1 MLKRQLESLD
11 DLPEAHREL
20 YTEAEDGTFQLD
32 AEGED
37 VSGLKSAL
45 RKERDARRQA
55 DRELR
60 DYQRNRNGRATA
72 DVEEL
77 EGKLEA
83 AATERDRYRTR
94 LTDALMESA
103 ARTAIRD
110 HNGSVELLL
119 PHLREKI
126 EVREVDGRFKTV
138 ILGDDGEPRLAPD
151 ATKPDEHMSVGE
163 YVATLR
169 DAEGFARAFG
179 GRGATGSGV
188 SSTAD
193 TGGGTVPTI
202 PKGDDVAYLANLDAI
217 AAGKVRVE

>member
-1 MLKRQLESLD
+1 MLKRQLESLAD
-11 DLPEAHREL
+11 VPEAIREY

-60 DYQRNRNGRATA
+60 DYQRNRPGRADH

-83 AATERDRYRTR
+83 ATTERDRYRTR
-94 LTDALMESA
+94 LTDALLESA
-103 ARTAIRD
+103 ALTAIRE
-110 HNGSVELLL
+110 HNGSAELLM
-119 PHLREKI
+119 PHMRETLKVV
-126 EVREVDGRFKTV
+126 ETDGKCMTV
-138 ILGDDGEPRLAPD
+138 VLGDNGEPRLAPG
-151 ATKPDEHMSVGE
+151 ATKPDEYMSVGD
-163 YVATLR
+163 YLSTLR
-169 DAEGFARAFG
+169 ETEGFARAFG
-179 GRGATGSGV
+179 GRNATGSGV

-193 TGGGTVPTI
+193 AGGGTVPTI
-202 PKGDDVAYLANLDAI
+202 PHGDDAAFLTNLDAI